1 MTGPEAHIEADVKRT
16 QAQLATNDPFWP
28 AQVAVFTALV
38 LYIALPDKL
47 TVGPDWMLPTAEGRL
62 LACLGWAS
70 PWRRRTQ
77 PRPWRRQ
84 LALALSILVAA
95 GNSVSLGLLI
105 HFLVKGG
112 KAGGYE
118 LVLSGAEIW
127 TTAVLI
133 FAVIYWEL
141 DGGGP
146 RKRAAGGGK
155 SLPDMFSFPQWA
167 DLNMTPRQWRPMFVD
182 YLYLSFTN
190 CTAFSPTDTMPVKP
204 SVKLLMMFQGFTA
217 LLTIGVIVAR
227 AISVLGG

>member
-1 MTGPEAHIEADVKRT
+1 MTSPEADIEADVQRAE
-16 QAQLATNDPFWP
+16 AQLAADDPFWP
-28 AQVAVFTALV
+28 AQIAVFTALV

-47 TVGPDWMLPTAEGRL
+47 TLGPDWLLPTAEALL
-62 LACLGWAS
+62 LAGLIWAS
-70 PWRRRTQ
+70 PWRRRKQ

-105 HFLVKGG
+105 HFVVKGG

-146 RKRAAGGGK
+146 TARAAGQK
-155 SLPDMFSFPQWA
+155 PLPDMFSFPQWV
-167 DLNMTPRQWRPMFVD
+167 DLNWTHWRPMFVD

-217 LLTIGVIVAR
+217 LITIGVVVSR
-227 AISVLGG
+227 AISVLG

>member
-1 MTGPEAHIEADVKRT
+1 MTGQEAEIEADVQRA
-16 QAQLATNDPFWP
+16 QAQLAADDPFWP

-47 TVGPDWMLPTAEGRL
+47 TVGPDWLLPTAEALL
-62 LACLGWAS
+62 LAGLVWAS
-70 PWRRRTQ
+70 PWRRRAQ

-84 LALALSILVAA
+84 LALGLSVLVAA

-105 HFLVKGG
+105 HFVVRGG

-127 TTAVLI
+127 ATAVLI

-146 RKRAAGGGK
+146 TARAEGQK
-155 SLPDMFSFPQWA
+155 PLPDMFSFPQWA
-167 DLNMTPRQWRPMFVD
+167 DLNWTHWRPMFID

-190 CTAFSPTDTMPVKP
+190 CTAFSPTDTMPVRA
-204 SVKLLMMFQGFTA
+204 SMKLLMMFQGFTA
-217 LLTIGVIVAR
+217 LVTIGVVVSR
-227 AISVLGG
+227 AISVLG

>member
-1 MTGPEAHIEADVKRT
+1 MTDPEAQIEADVRRAESK
-16 QAQLATNDPFWP
+16 LAAGDPFWP
-28 AQVAVFTALV
+28 AQIAVLIALI

-47 TVGPDWMLPTAEGRL
+47 TLGPDWLLPAAEGLL
-62 LACLGWAS
+62 LAGLVWAS

-77 PRPWRRQ
+77 PRSWRRQ
-84 LALALSILVAA
+84 LALGLSVLVAA

-105 HFLVKGG
+105 HFVVKGG
-112 KAGGYE
+112 KTGCYE

-146 RKRAAGGGK
+146 TGRASGAK
-155 SLPDMFSFPQWA
+155 PLPDLFSFPQWV
-167 DLNMTPRQWRPMFVD
+167 DLNWTQWRPMFVD

-217 LLTIGVIVAR
+217 LVTIGVVVSR
-227 AISVLGG
+227 AISLLG

>member
-47 TVGPDWMLPTAEGRL
+47 TVGPDWLLPTAEALL
-62 LACLGWAS
+62 LAGLVWAS
-70 PWRRRTQ
+70 PRRRRPQ
-77 PRPWRRQ
+77 PRPWRRR
-84 LALALSILVAA
+84 LALILSVLVAA
-95 GNSVSLGLLI
+95 ANSVSLGLLI

-167 DLNMTPRQWRPMFVD
+167 DLNMTPREWRPKFVD
-182 YLYLSFTN
+182 YLYPAFTN
-190 CTAFSPTDTMPVKP
+190 RPALSPTETNPAK
-204 SVKLLMMFQGFTA
+204 
-217 LLTIGVIVAR
+217 
-227 AISVLGG
+227 

>member
-1 MTGPEAHIEADVKRT
+1 MTSPEADIDAGFKRAEAELSVD
-16 QAQLATNDPFWP
+16 DPFWP
-28 AQVAVFTALV
+28 AQLAVTVALI

-47 TVGPDWMLPTAEGRL
+47 TLGPDWLLPAAEGL
-62 LACLGWAS
+62 LLVGLVWAS
-70 PWRRRTQ
+70 PWKRRSQ

-84 LALALSILVAA
+84 LALALSVLVAA

-105 HFLVKGG
+105 HFVVKGG

-155 SLPDMFSFPQWA
+155 SLPDLFSFPQWA
-167 DLNMTPRQWRPMFVD
+167 DLNMTPAQWRPMFVD

-217 LLTIGVIVAR
+217 LVTVGVIVAR
-227 AISVLGG
+227 AISLLG

>member
-1 MTGPEAHIEADVKRT
+1 MTNREKDIEADLER
-16 QAQLATNDPFWP
+16 AERELAADDPFWP
-28 AQVAVFTALV
+28 AQLAVLVALI

-47 TVGPDWMLPTAEGRL
+47 TLGPDWLLPAAEGLL
-62 LACLGWAS
+62 LAGLVWAS
-70 PWRRRTQ
+70 PRRRRPQ
-77 PRPWRRQ
+77 PRPWRRR
-84 LALALSILVAA
+84 LALILSVLVAA
-95 GNSVSLGLLI
+95 ANSVSLGLLI

-167 DLNMTPRQWRPMFVD
+167 DLDMTPRQWRPMFVD

>member
-1 MTGPEAHIEADVKRT
+1 MTSPEADIEADVQRAE
-16 QAQLATNDPFWP
+16 AQLAVDDPFWP
-28 AQVAVFTALV
+28 AQIAVLTALI

-47 TVGPDWMLPTAEGRL
+47 TLGPDWLLPAAEGLL
-62 LACLGWAS
+62 LAGLVWAS
-70 PWRRRTQ
+70 PWRTRVQ
-77 PRPWRRQ
+77 PRPWRRKI
-84 LALALSILVAA
+84 ALVLSILVAA
-95 GNSVSLGLLI
+95 ANSVSLGLLI
-105 HFLVKGG
+105 HFVVKGG

-146 RKRAAGGGK
+146 RARAAGGK
-155 SLPDMFSFPQWA
+155 SLPNLFSFPQWA
-167 DLNMTPRQWRPMFVD
+167 DLEMTPAQWRPMFVD

-217 LLTIGVIVAR
+217 LVTIGVIVAR
-227 AISVLGG
+227 AISLLG

>member
-1 MTGPEAHIEADVKRT
+1 MTDPEAQIQADVRR
-16 QAQLATNDPFWP
+16 AESQLAADDPFWP
-28 AQVAVFTALV
+28 AQIAILTALI
-38 LYIALPDKL
+38 LYIALPEKL
-47 TVGPDWMLPTAEGRL
+47 TLGPDWLLPTAEGLL
-62 LACLGWAS
+62 LAGLVWAS
-70 PWRRRTQ
+70 PWRRRTE
-77 PRPWRRQ
+77 PRPWRRK
-84 LALALSILVAA
+84 LALGLSIVVAA
-95 GNSVSLGLLI
+95 ANSVSLGLLI
-105 HFLVKGG
+105 HFVVKGG

-146 RKRAAGGGK
+146 RSRAAHDGQA
-155 SLPDMFSFPQWA
+155 LPDLFSFPQWA
-167 DLNMTPRQWRPMFVD
+167 DLNMTPRHWRPMFVD

-217 LLTIGVIVAR
+217 LVTIGVVVSR
-227 AISVLGG
+227 AISLLG

>member
-1 MTGPEAHIEADVKRT
+1 MTGPEADIEADFER
-16 QAQLATNDPFWP
+16 AEADLAADDPFWP
-28 AQVAVFTALV
+28 AQIAVLTALI

-47 TVGPDWMLPTAEGRL
+47 TLGPDWLLPTAEGLL
-62 LACLGWAS
+62 LAGLVWAS
-70 PWRRRTQ
+70 PWRRRSQ
-77 PRPWRRQ
+77 PRPWRRR
-84 LALALSILVAA
+84 LALVLSVLVAA

-105 HFLVKGG
+105 HYVVRGG

-146 RKRAAGGGK
+146 TSRATDRK

-167 DLNMTPRQWRPMFVD
+167 DLNKTPQQWRPMFVD

-190 CTAFSPTDTMPVKP
+190 CTAFSPTDTMPVRA
-204 SVKLLMMFQGFTA
+204 SMKLLMMFQGFTA
-217 LLTIGVIVAR
+217 LITIGVVVSR
-227 AISVLGG
+227 AISLLG

>member
-1 MTGPEAHIEADVKRT
+1 MTDPEAQIEADVRRAESK
-16 QAQLATNDPFWP
+16 LAAGDPFWP
-28 AQVAVFTALV
+28 AQIAVLIALI

-47 TVGPDWMLPTAEGRL
+47 TLGPDWLLPAAEGLL
-62 LACLGWAS
+62 LAGLVWAS
-70 PWRRRTQ
+70 PWRRRSE
-77 PRPWRRQ
+77 PRPWRRR
-84 LALALSILVAA
+84 LALGLSILVAA
-95 GNSVSLGLLI
+95 VNSVSLGLLI
-105 HFLVKGG
+105 HFVVKGG

-146 RKRAAGGGK
+146 TARARGDRPFPW
-155 SLPDMFSFPQWA
+155 LFSFPQWA
-167 DLNMTPRQWRPMFVD
+167 DLNWDRWRPMFID

-204 SVKLLMMFQGFTA
+204 SMKLLMMFQGFTA
-217 LLTIGVIVAR
+217 LVTIGVVVSR
-227 AISVLGG
+227 AISLLG

>member
-1 MTGPEAHIEADVKRT
+1 MSGPEAEIEADVQRA
-16 QAQLATNDPFWP
+16 QAQLAADDPFWP

-47 TVGPDWMLPTAEGRL
+47 TLGPDWLLPTAEGLL
-62 LACLGWAS
+62 LAGLVWAS
-70 PWRRRTQ
+70 PWRRRSQ

-84 LALALSILVAA
+84 LALGLSVLVAA

-105 HFLVKGG
+105 HFVVKGG

-146 RKRAAGGGK
+146 TARAAGQK
-155 SLPDMFSFPQWA
+155 PLPDMFSFPQWA
-167 DLNMTPRQWRPMFVD
+167 DLNWTHWRPMFID

-190 CTAFSPTDTMPVKP
+190 CTAFSPTDTMPVRA
-204 SVKLLMMFQGFTA
+204 SMKLLMMFQGFTA
-217 LLTIGVIVAR
+217 LITIGVVVSR
-227 AISVLGG
+227 AISLLG

>member
-1 MTGPEAHIEADVKRT
+1 MTSPDGDIEVDVKRAE
-16 QAQLATNDPFWP
+16 AQLAADDPFWP
-28 AQVAVFTALV
+28 AQLAVLTALI
-38 LYIALPDKL
+38 LYIALPEKL
-47 TVGPDWMLPTAEGRL
+47 TLGPDWLLPTAEGLL
-62 LACLGWAS
+62 LAGLVWAS
-70 PWRRRTQ
+70 PWRARTQ
-77 PRPWRRQ
+77 PRLWRRQ

-105 HFLVKGG
+105 HFVVKGG

-146 RKRAAGGGK
+146 TARARGDRPFPW
-155 SLPDMFSFPQWA
+155 LFSFPQWA
-167 DLNMTPRQWRPMFVD
+167 DLNWNRWRPMFVD

-190 CTAFSPTDTMPVKP
+190 CTAFSPTDTMPLKP

-217 LLTIGVIVAR
+217 LVTIGVIVSR
-227 AISVLGG
+227 AISLLG

>member
-16 QAQLATNDPFWP
+16 QAQLATDDPFWP

-47 TVGPDWMLPTAEGRL
+47 TVGPDWLLPTAEALL
-62 LACLGWAS
+62 LAGLIWAS

-84 LALALSILVAA
+84 LALVLSVLVAA

-105 HFLVKGG
+105 HFVVKGG

-133 FAVIYWEL
+133 FAVLYWEL

-146 RKRAAGGGK
+146 IMRMRHRHPPPW
-155 SLPDMFSFPQWA
+155 SFSFPQWV
-167 DLNMTPRQWRPMFVD
+167 DVGWKDWRPMFVD

-190 CTAFSPTDTMPVKP
+190 CTAFSPTDTMPLRP
-204 SVKLLMMFQGFTA
+204 SMKLVMMLQGLSA
-217 LLTIGVIVAR
+217 LITIGVFVSR
-227 AISVLGG
+227 

>member
-1 MTGPEAHIEADVKRT
+1 MTSTERNIAADVRHT
-16 QAQLATNDPFWP
+16 GRDLATDDPFWP
-28 AQVAVFTALV
+28 AQIAVLTALI

-47 TVGPDWMLPTAEGRL
+47 TLGPDWLLPTAEGL
-62 LACLGWAS
+62 LLVGLVWAS
-70 PWRRRTQ
+70 PWRRRTE
-77 PRPWRRQ
+77 PRPWRRT
-84 LALALSILVAA
+84 LALALSVLVAA

-105 HFLVKGG
+105 HYVVKGG

-146 RKRAAGGGK
+146 TARAAGEK
-155 SLPDMFSFPQWA
+155 PLPNLFSFPQWA
-167 DLNMTPRQWRPMFVD
+167 DLEWTWWRPMFVD

-190 CTAFSPTDTMPVKP
+190 CTAFSPTDTMPVRA
-204 SVKLLMMFQGFTA
+204 SVKLLMMFQAFTA
-217 LLTIGVIVAR
+217 LITIGVIVAR
-227 AISVLGG
+227 AISLLG